1 MNPALLTENEK
12 TEIREQIKSFRRFR
26 PILANG
32 DYYRLDEIGET
43 ADFTAWMFVSPD
55 RREALVNLV
64 GSHVRANAAFPYIRL
79 KGLDPDRMYRA
90 EETGEIASG
99 AALMYGGYT
108 YFPLNGDYPAV
119 QMHWVSEK

>member
-1 MNPALLTENEK
+1 MKAREAAVRALLACEK
-12 TEIREQIKSFRRFR
+12 RGAWSDAY
-26 PILANG
+26 LNG
-32 DYYRLDEIGET
+32 LFEKE
-43 ADFTAWMFVSPD
+43 SPD